1 MIELKNITK
10 YYGDFPAVTNI
21 SFKIEKGEI
30 VGLLGPNGA
39 GKSTTMK
46 MITGFMPPTS
56 GELSVGGND
65 IVTQSI
71 EARRK
76 IGYLPETVPLYT
88 DMTVY
93 SYIEYMG
100 LLRGLNKK
108 HIKSKVDNVIEI
120 CKLEDYRNS
129 LISKLSKGF
138 RQRVGISQAIIHEP
152 EVLVLDEPTIG
163 IDPNQVVETRQ
174 LIKNL
179 SGEHTLILS
188 SHILPEVSS
197 ICERVLIIHEGEIAA
212 SDTIKNLSSLM
223 SGKNKIEADIIGSPQ
238 SIVTELE
245 KFNGGDS
252 VYTFSDD
259 VKDFGTGN
267 GRFCYYVKAKEGAT
281 NSYGFKNVTRIV
293 MNFIL
298 TSLFY
303 FPGLLHGLSSMNCY
317 I

>member
-21 SFKIEKGEI
+21 SFKIERGEI

-65 IVTQSI
+65 IVSQSI
-71 EARRK
+71 EARRR

-108 HIKSKVDNVIEI
+108 NIKSKVDNVIEI

-212 SDTIKNLSSLM
+212 SDTIENLSSLM
-223 SGKNKIEADIIGSPQ
+223 SGKNKVEADIIGSPQ
-238 SIVTELE
+238 AIVTELE
-245 KFNGGDS
+245 KIDGVKS
-252 VYTFSDD
+252 VQFSINKSSNEFSTFSI
-259 VKDFGTGN
+259 
-267 GRFCYYVKAKEGAT
+267 ESEI
-281 NSYGFKNVTRIV
+281 NSDIRSEISKIIINNDWGLIRLQSMGMSLEDIFLQIT
-293 MNFIL
+293 
-298 TSLFY
+298 TSE
-303 FPGLLHGLSSMNCY
+303 
-317 I
+317 

>member
-10 YYGDFPAVTNI
+10 YYGDFPAVTDI

-56 GELSVGGND
+56 GELTVDGND
-65 IVTQSI
+65 IVSQSI

-100 LLRGLNKK
+100 MLRGLSKK
-108 HIKSKVDNVIEI
+108 NIKSKVDNVIEI

-163 IDPNQVVETRQ
+163 IDQNQVVETRQ

-212 SDTIKNLSSLM
+212 SDTIENLSSLM
-223 SGKNKIEADIIGSPQ
+223 SGKNKVEADIIGSPQ
-238 SIVTELE
+238 AIVTELE
-245 KFNGGDS
+245 KIDGVKS
-252 VYTFSDD
+252 VQFSINKSSNEFSTFSI
-259 VKDFGTGN
+259 
-267 GRFCYYVKAKEGAT
+267 ESEI
-281 NSYGFKNVTRIV
+281 NSDIRSEISKIIINNDWGLIRLQSMGMSLEDIFLQIT
-293 MNFIL
+293 
-298 TSLFY
+298 TSE
-303 FPGLLHGLSSMNCY
+303 
-317 I
+317 

>member
-65 IVTQSI
+65 IVSQSI
-71 EARRK
+71 EARRR

-108 HIKSKVDNVIEI
+108 NIKSKVDNVIEI

-212 SDTIKNLSSLM
+212 SDTIENLSSLM
-223 SGKNKIEADIIGSPQ
+223 SGKNKVEADIIGSPQ
-238 SIVTELE
+238 AIVTELE
-245 KFNGGDS
+245 KINGVKS
-252 VYTFSDD
+252 VQFSINKSSNEFSTFSI
-259 VKDFGTGN
+259 
-267 GRFCYYVKAKEGAT
+267 ESEI
-281 NSYGFKNVTRIV
+281 NSDIRSEISKIIINNDWGLIRLQSMGMSLEDIFLQIT
-293 MNFIL
+293 
-298 TSLFY
+298 TSE
-303 FPGLLHGLSSMNCY
+303 
-317 I
+317 

>member
-10 YYGDFPAVTNI
+10 YYGDFPAVTDI
-21 SFKIEKGEI
+21 SFEIEKGEI

-56 GELSVGGND
+56 GELTVDGND
-65 IVTQSI
+65 IVSQSI

-100 LLRGLNKK
+100 MLRGLSKK
-108 HIKSKVDNVIEI
+108 NIKSKVDNVIEI

-212 SDTIKNLSSLM
+212 SDTIENLSSLM

-238 SIVTELE
+238 AIVTELE
-245 KFNGGDS
+245 KINDVKS
-252 VYTFSDD
+252 VQFSINKSSSEFSTFSIESEINSDI
-259 VKDFGTGN
+259 
-267 GRFCYYVKAKEGAT
+267 RSEIAKIIINNDWGLIRLQ
-281 NSYGFKNVTRIV
+281 SMG
-293 MNFIL
+293 M
-298 TSLFY
+298 SLEDIF
-303 FPGLLHGLSSMNCY
+303 LQ
-317 I
+317 ITTAE

>member
-10 YYGDFPAVTNI
+10 YYGDFPAVTDI

-56 GELSVGGND
+56 GELTVGGND
-65 IVTQSI
+65 IVSQSI

-100 LLRGLNKK
+100 MLRGLSKK
-108 HIKSKVDNVIEI
+108 NIKSKVDNVIEI

-212 SDTIKNLSSLM
+212 SDTIENLSSLM

-238 SIVTELE
+238 AIVTELE
-245 KFNGGDS
+245 KIDGVKS
-252 VYTFSDD
+252 VQFSINKSSNEFSTFSI
-259 VKDFGTGN
+259 
-267 GRFCYYVKAKEGAT
+267 ESEI
-281 NSYGFKNVTRIV
+281 NSDIRSEISKIIINNDWGLIRLQSMGMSLEDIFLQIT
-293 MNFIL
+293 
-298 TSLFY
+298 TSE
-303 FPGLLHGLSSMNCY
+303 
-317 I
+317 

>member
-65 IVTQSI
+65 IVSQSI
-71 EARRK
+71 EARRR

-108 HIKSKVDNVIEI
+108 NIKSKVDNVIEI

-212 SDTIKNLSSLM
+212 SDTIENLSSLM
-223 SGKNKIEADIIGSPQ
+223 SGKNKVEADIIGSPQ
-238 SIVTELE
+238 AIVTELE
-245 KFNGGDS
+245 KIDGVKS
-252 VYTFSDD
+252 VQFSINKSSNEFSTFSI
-259 VKDFGTGN
+259 
-267 GRFCYYVKAKEGAT
+267 ESEI
-281 NSYGFKNVTRIV
+281 NSDIRSEISKIIINNDWGLIRLQSMGMSLEDIFLQIT
-293 MNFIL
+293 
-298 TSLFY
+298 TSE
-303 FPGLLHGLSSMNCY
+303 
-317 I
+317 

>member
-46 MITGFMPPTS
+46 MITGFMPPSS

-71 EARRK
+71 EARRR

-108 HIKSKVDNVIEI
+108 NIKSKVDNVIEI
-120 CKLEDYRNS
+120 CKLEDYRHS

-138 RQRVGISQAIIHEP
+138 RQRVGISQAIIHDP

-212 SDTIKNLSSLM
+212 SDTIENLSSLM

-245 KFNGGDS
+245 KINDIKSIEFSINKSSSEFSTFTIESEINIDIRSEISKIIINNGWGLIRLQSMEMSLEDIFLQI
-252 VYTFSDD
+252 T
-259 VKDFGTGN
+259 
-267 GRFCYYVKAKEGAT
+267 
-281 NSYGFKNVTRIV
+281 
-293 MNFIL
+293 
-298 TSLFY
+298 TSE
-303 FPGLLHGLSSMNCY
+303 
-317 I
+317 

>member
-10 YYGDFPAVTNI
+10 YYGDFPAVTDI

-56 GELSVGGND
+56 GELTVGGND
-65 IVTQSI
+65 IVSQSI

-100 LLRGLNKK
+100 MLRGLSKK
-108 HIKSKVDNVIEI
+108 NIKSKVDNVIEI

-138 RQRVGISQAIIHEP
+138 RQRVGISQAIIHET

-212 SDTIKNLSSLM
+212 SDTIENLSSLM

-238 SIVTELE
+238 AIVTELE
-245 KFNGGDS
+245 KINDVKS
-252 VYTFSDD
+252 VQFSINKSSSEFSTFSIESEINSDI
-259 VKDFGTGN
+259 
-267 GRFCYYVKAKEGAT
+267 RSEIAKIIINNDWGLIRLQ
-281 NSYGFKNVTRIV
+281 SMG
-293 MNFIL
+293 M
-298 TSLFY
+298 SLEDIF
-303 FPGLLHGLSSMNCY
+303 LQ
-317 I
+317 ITTAE

>member
-10 YYGDFPAVTNI
+10 YYGDFPAVTDI

-56 GELSVGGND
+56 GELTVDGND
-65 IVTQSI
+65 IVSQSI

-100 LLRGLNKK
+100 MLRGLSKK
-108 HIKSKVDNVIEI
+108 NIKSKVDNVIEI

-212 SDTIKNLSSLM
+212 SDTIENLSSLM

-245 KFNGGDS
+245 KINDVKS
-252 VYTFSDD
+252 VQFSINKSSSEFSTFSIESEINSDI
-259 VKDFGTGN
+259 
-267 GRFCYYVKAKEGAT
+267 RSEIAKIIINNDWGLIRLQ
-281 NSYGFKNVTRIV
+281 SMG
-293 MNFIL
+293 M
-298 TSLFY
+298 SLEDIF
-303 FPGLLHGLSSMNCY
+303 LQ
-317 I
+317 ITTAE

>member
-21 SFKIEKGEI
+21 SFKIERGEI

-65 IVTQSI
+65 IVSQSI
-71 EARRK
+71 EARRR

-108 HIKSKVDNVIEI
+108 NIKSKVDNVIEI

-197 ICERVLIIHEGEIAA
+197 ICERVLIIHEREIAA
-212 SDTIKNLSSLM
+212 SDTIENLSALM
-223 SGKNKIEADIIGSPQ
+223 SGKNKVEADIIGSPQ
-238 SIVTELE
+238 AIVAELE
-245 KFNGGDS
+245 KNNGVKS
-252 VYTFSDD
+252 VQFSINKSSNEFSTFSI
-259 VKDFGTGN
+259 
-267 GRFCYYVKAKEGAT
+267 ESEI
-281 NSYGFKNVTRIV
+281 NSDIRSEISKIIINNDWGLIRLQSMGMSLEDIFLQIT
-293 MNFIL
+293 
-298 TSLFY
+298 TSE
-303 FPGLLHGLSSMNCY
+303 
-317 I
+317 

>member
-56 GELSVGGND
+56 GELTVGGND
-65 IVTQSI
+65 IVSQSI

-100 LLRGLNKK
+100 MLRGLSKK
-108 HIKSKVDNVIEI
+108 NIKSKVDNVIEI

-212 SDTIKNLSSLM
+212 SDTIENLSSLM

-238 SIVTELE
+238 AIVTELE
-245 KFNGGDS
+245 KINDVKS
-252 VYTFSDD
+252 VQFSINKSSSEFSTFSIESEINSDI
-259 VKDFGTGN
+259 
-267 GRFCYYVKAKEGAT
+267 RSEIAKIIINNDWGLIRLQ
-281 NSYGFKNVTRIV
+281 SMG
-293 MNFIL
+293 M
-298 TSLFY
+298 SLEDIF
-303 FPGLLHGLSSMNCY
+303 LQ
-317 I
+317 ITTAE

>member
-10 YYGDFPAVTNI
+10 YYGDFPAVTDI

-46 MITGFMPPTS
+46 MITGFMPPSS
-56 GELSVGGND
+56 GELTVGGND
-65 IVTQSI
+65 IVSQSI

-100 LLRGLNKK
+100 MLRGLSKK
-108 HIKSKVDNVIEI
+108 NIKSKVDNVIEI
-120 CKLEDYRNS
+120 CKLGDYRNS

-212 SDTIKNLSSLM
+212 SDTIENLSSLM

-238 SIVTELE
+238 AIVTELE
-245 KFNGGDS
+245 KINDVKS
-252 VYTFSDD
+252 VQFSINKSSSEFSTFSIESEINSDI
-259 VKDFGTGN
+259 
-267 GRFCYYVKAKEGAT
+267 RSEIAKIIINNDWGLIRLQ
-281 NSYGFKNVTRIV
+281 SMG
-293 MNFIL
+293 M
-298 TSLFY
+298 SLEDIF
-303 FPGLLHGLSSMNCY
+303 LQ
-317 I
+317 ITTAE

>member
-21 SFKIEKGEI
+21 SFKIERGEI

-65 IVTQSI
+65 IVSQSI
-71 EARRK
+71 EARRR

-108 HIKSKVDNVIEI
+108 NIKSKVDNVIEI

-212 SDTIKNLSSLM
+212 SDTIENLSSLM
-223 SGKNKIEADIIGSPQ
+223 SGKNKVEADIIGSPQ
-238 SIVTELE
+238 AIVTELE
-245 KFNGGDS
+245 KIDGVKS
-252 VYTFSDD
+252 VQFSINKSSNEFSTFSI
-259 VKDFGTGN
+259 
-267 GRFCYYVKAKEGAT
+267 ESEI
-281 NSYGFKNVTRIV
+281 NSDIRSEISKIIINNDWGLIRLQS
-293 MNFIL
+293 MGM
-298 TSLFY
+298 SLEDIF
-303 FPGLLHGLSSMNCY
+303 LQ
-317 I
+317 ITTTE

>member
-1 MIELKNITK
+1 MKIINQITAPDS
-10 YYGDFPAVTNI
+10 GDIIFNNEKLVRKHI
-21 SFKIEKGEI
+21 S
-30 VGLLGPNGA
+30 
-39 GKSTTMK
+39 
-46 MITGFMPPTS
+46 
-56 GELSVGGND
+56 
-65 IVTQSI
+65 
-71 EARRK
+71 K

-245 KFNGGDS
+245 KFNDIKS
-252 VYTFSDD
+252 VEFSIDKSSSEFSTFTIESEVNSDIRSE
-259 VKDFGTGN
+259 KIMKASQHENLIAFK
-267 GRFCYYVKAKEGAT
+267 RCMCYYV
-281 NSYGFKNVTRIV
+281 V
-293 MNFIL
+293 
-298 TSLFY
+298 
-303 FPGLLHGLSSMNCY
+303 
-317 I
+317 

>member
-1 MIELKNITK
+1 LIELKNITK
-10 YYGDFPAVTNI
+10 YYGDFPAVTDI

-56 GELSVGGND
+56 GELTVDGND
-65 IVTQSI
+65 IVSQSI

-100 LLRGLNKK
+100 MLRGLSKK
-108 HIKSKVDNVIEI
+108 NIKSKVDNVIEI
-120 CKLEDYRNS
+120 CKLGDYRNS

-212 SDTIKNLSSLM
+212 SDTIENLSSLM

-238 SIVTELE
+238 AIVTELE
-245 KFNGGDS
+245 KINDVKS
-252 VYTFSDD
+252 VQFSINKSSSEFSTFSIESEINSDI
-259 VKDFGTGN
+259 
-267 GRFCYYVKAKEGAT
+267 RSEIAKIIINNDWGLIRLQ
-281 NSYGFKNVTRIV
+281 SMG
-293 MNFIL
+293 M
-298 TSLFY
+298 SLEDIF
-303 FPGLLHGLSSMNCY
+303 LQ
-317 I
+317 ITTAE

>member
-10 YYGDFPAVTNI
+10 YYGDFPAVTDI
-21 SFKIEKGEI
+21 SFEIEKGEI

-56 GELSVGGND
+56 GELTVGGND
-65 IVTQSI
+65 IVSQSI

-100 LLRGLNKK
+100 MLRGLSKK
-108 HIKSKVDNVIEI
+108 NIKSKVDNVIEI

-212 SDTIKNLSSLM
+212 SDTIENLSSLM

-238 SIVTELE
+238 AIVTELE
-245 KFNGGDS
+245 KINDVKS
-252 VYTFSDD
+252 VQFSINKSSSEFSTFSIESEINSDI
-259 VKDFGTGN
+259 
-267 GRFCYYVKAKEGAT
+267 RSEIAKIIINNDWGLIRLQ
-281 NSYGFKNVTRIV
+281 SMG
-293 MNFIL
+293 M
-298 TSLFY
+298 SLEDIF
-303 FPGLLHGLSSMNCY
+303 LQ
-317 I
+317 ITTAE

>member
-46 MITGFMPPTS
+46 MITGFMPPSS

-108 HIKSKVDNVIEI
+108 NIKSKVDNVIEI
-120 CKLEDYRNS
+120 CKLEDYRHS

-138 RQRVGISQAIIHEP
+138 RQRVGISQAIIHDP

-179 SGEHTLILS
+179 SGEHTLLLS

-245 KFNGGDS
+245 KFNDIKS
-252 VYTFSDD
+252 VEFSIDKSSSEFSTFTIESEINIDIRSEIS
-259 VKDFGTGN
+259 KIIINN
-267 GRFCYYVKAKEGAT
+267 GWGLIRLQSMEMSLEDIFLQIT
-281 NSYGFKNVTRIV
+281 
-293 MNFIL
+293 
-298 TSLFY
+298 TSE
-303 FPGLLHGLSSMNCY
+303 
-317 I
+317 

>member
-10 YYGDFPAVTNI
+10 YYGDFPAVTDI
-21 SFKIEKGEI
+21 SFEIEKGEI

-46 MITGFMPPTS
+46 MTTGFMPPTS
-56 GELSVGGND
+56 GELTVGGND
-65 IVTQSI
+65 IVSQSI

-100 LLRGLNKK
+100 MLRGLSKK
-108 HIKSKVDNVIEI
+108 NIKSKVDNVIEI
-120 CKLEDYRNS
+120 CKLGDYRNS

-212 SDTIKNLSSLM
+212 SDTIENLSSLM

-238 SIVTELE
+238 AIVTELE
-245 KFNGGDS
+245 KINDVKS
-252 VYTFSDD
+252 VQFSINKSSSEFSTFSIESEINSDI
-259 VKDFGTGN
+259 
-267 GRFCYYVKAKEGAT
+267 RSEIAKIIINNDWGLIRLQ
-281 NSYGFKNVTRIV
+281 SMG
-293 MNFIL
+293 M
-298 TSLFY
+298 SLEDIF
-303 FPGLLHGLSSMNCY
+303 LQ
-317 I
+317 ITTAE

>member
-10 YYGDFPAVTNI
+10 YYGDFPAVTDI

-56 GELSVGGND
+56 GELTVDGND
-65 IVTQSI
+65 IVSQSI

-100 LLRGLNKK
+100 MLRGLSKK
-108 HIKSKVDNVIEI
+108 NIKSKVDNVIEI
-120 CKLEDYRNS
+120 CKLGDYRNS

-212 SDTIKNLSSLM
+212 SDTIENLSSLM

-245 KFNGGDS
+245 KINDVKS
-252 VYTFSDD
+252 VQFSINKSSSEFSTFSIESEINSDI
-259 VKDFGTGN
+259 
-267 GRFCYYVKAKEGAT
+267 RSEIAKIIINNDWGLIRLQ
-281 NSYGFKNVTRIV
+281 SMG
-293 MNFIL
+293 M
-298 TSLFY
+298 SLEDIF
-303 FPGLLHGLSSMNCY
+303 LQ
-317 I
+317 ITTAE

>member
-21 SFKIEKGEI
+21 SFKIERGEI

-65 IVTQSI
+65 IVSQSI
-71 EARRK
+71 EARRR

-108 HIKSKVDNVIEI
+108 NIKSKVDNVIEI

-212 SDTIKNLSSLM
+212 SDTIENLSSLM
-223 SGKNKIEADIIGSPQ
+223 SGKNKVEADIIGSPQ
-238 SIVTELE
+238 AIVAELE
-245 KFNGGDS
+245 KINGVKS
-252 VYTFSDD
+252 VQFSINKSSNEFSTFSI
-259 VKDFGTGN
+259 
-267 GRFCYYVKAKEGAT
+267 ESEI
-281 NSYGFKNVTRIV
+281 NSDIRSEISKIIINNDWGLIRLQSMGMSLEDIFLQIT
-293 MNFIL
+293 
-298 TSLFY
+298 TSE
-303 FPGLLHGLSSMNCY
+303 
-317 I
+317 

>member
-10 YYGDFPAVTNI
+10 YYGDFPAVTDI

-56 GELSVGGND
+56 GELTVDGND
-65 IVTQSI
+65 IVSQSI

-93 SYIEYMG
+93 AYIEFMG
-100 LLRGLNKK
+100 MLRGLNKK
-108 HIKSKVDNVIEI
+108 NIKSKVDNVIEI

-138 RQRVGISQAIIHEP
+138 RQRVGISQAIVHEP

-212 SDTIKNLSSLM
+212 SDTIENLSSLM
-223 SGKNKIEADIIGSPQ
+223 SGKNKVEADIIGSPQ
-238 SIVTELE
+238 AIVTELE
-245 KFNGGDS
+245 KINAVKS
-252 VYTFSDD
+252 VQFSINKSSNEFSTFSIESEVSSDIRSEIS
-259 VKDFGTGN
+259 KIIINN
-267 GRFCYYVKAKEGAT
+267 GWGLIRLQSMGMSLEDIFLQIT
-281 NSYGFKNVTRIV
+281 
-293 MNFIL
+293 
-298 TSLFY
+298 TSE
-303 FPGLLHGLSSMNCY
+303 
-317 I
+317 